1 MKGFFGSN
9 VQMFISSRYFLM
21 TRYIRPIWGQTI
33 QHWREINWHS
43 FVLWSQY
50 YQVIQIAENVDAE
63 QSRADGQDVEVKLV
77 VGKNAHVPEV
87 SHWPSS
93 ILLVRKNVQKCGTWQ
108 NIHSTAQGQLYISK
122 TIFQILE
129 IFDKQVEKLKE
140 SLWTWDYR
148 L

>member
-33 QHWREINWHS
+33 QHWSKMNLHS

-77 VGKNAHVPEV
+77 VGKNAHVSEV
-87 SHWPSS
+87 SQGPSS
-93 ILLVRKNVQKCGTWQ
+93 ILLVRKMSRSVEHGKISTVQPRD
-108 NIHSTAQGQLYISK
+108 SFISVK
-122 TIFQILE
+122 QFQILE
-129 IFDKQVEKLKE
+129 IFDTKIKADFWQTSWE
-140 SLWTWDYR
+140 T
-148 L
+148 